1 MTPMQQ
7 ILLGVGVKKKV
18 YMEDVFSTYLYKGNG
33 GANQIVNGIDNTE
46 ESMIWFK
53 NRTQTSYPQI
63 HDTIRGGTNYLLVSE
78 SNAAGTDNGYHINTF
93 NNNGFTLQNS
103 GGGTNA
109 NNKDFVSWNFKSA
122 SGFFDVVTYTGNGS
136 SGRAISHSLKCIP
149 GCIMVKCTSD
159 NSNWRVY
166 HRGNG
171 TPSVPAEHWALSL
184 NQNVVAADGPQYFN
198 DTLPTSTHF
207 TVGNS
212 VNVNDNAKTYV
223 AYLFAGGESTAATA
237 RSVDFDGSNDFLFT
251 DASSDLAFGTG
262 DFTIEFWARHDT
274 ESEQG
279 YFQISSESEGWKNS
293 TSGTIGF
300 LAEAHQTPGHFAW
313 YMGPGSN
320 AVSIGGVDAGVWYH
334 IAIVRAS
341 SVSTIYVNGIKRLSQ
356 SDTTDYS
363 INRLAIGRAKSNFMD
378 GQISNFRVVK
388 GTAVYTSSFR
398 PPTEPLTNIT
408 NTTLL
413 CCNNS
418 SNTGKTVGPTI
429 TSRDGWSA
437 SSSQPAP
444 VTDSPFDDP
453 AGFAFG
459 DNKEGIIKC
468 GSYIGN
474 GNADGPEINLGWEPQ
489 WILLKNA
496 DSNNSWRIY
505 DSMRGIITGGDDE
518 LIHPDSTGAAYS
530 GNTNEIDLTST
541 GFKVVINDS
550 GTNTNNGQYTYMAIR
565 RSDSY
570 VGKPAE
576 LGTDVFAMDAGNSST
591 TQGFTSG
598 FPVDFALDKK
608 TSATSNWEVT
618 GRMIQEKYLLT
629 NSTNAEATYNKFTFD
644 DMTGWNT
651 HDGYDSVWQSWM
663 WKRHAGFDVVTYAGV
678 SGTQTRGHSL
688 GVTPEMIW
696 VKCRTGGS
704 DDWCVGH
711 KDLTGGFTGS
721 ILYLNGNDAEVTSNQ
736 FAIAPTSTHWSTA
749 SGGLTNNNGGKYL
762 AMLFA
767 SVKGVSHCGTFT
779 GNGSTQTIT
788 IPNGGFQPRFL
799 IMKCISHAVDW
810 QVLDTTRGWASGNDP
825 YLELNTTAAQ
835 YTTNN
840 FGEPTSTGF
849 TLNENAGFNGSGR
862 SYIYYAHA

>member
-1 MTPMQQ
+1 MTPIQQ
-7 ILLGVGVKKKV
+7 LMLGVGAKKKTYV
-18 YMEDVFSTYLYKGNG
+18 DDVFSTYLYTGTGSTRSINTSVDMSKGGLVWIKDRDASVDHNLYDTVRGVGKYISSNLSDAEDTSSPRLNAFNSNGFGLGGNSAVNGSGTNFSSYSFRKAPGFCDIVKFVGDGSSSRTISHNLGCKPGLILFKNLDTSIFWAVWHKDLKYLDTGGSDDQHAKGN
-33 GANQIVNGIDNTE
+33 
-46 ESMIWFK
+46 
-53 NRTQTSYPQI
+53 
-63 HDTIRGGTNYLLVSE
+63 YLRLNENV
-78 SNAAGTDNGYHINTF
+78 AGDRATD
-93 NNNGFTLQNS
+93 L
-103 GGGTNA
+103 
-109 NNKDFVSWNFKSA
+109 W
-122 SGFFDVVTYTGNGS
+122 
-136 SGRAISHSLKCIP
+136 
-149 GCIMVKCTSD
+149 
-159 NSNWRVY
+159 
-166 HRGNG
+166 
-171 TPSVPAEHWALSL
+171 PAE
-184 NQNVVAADGPQYFN
+184 
-198 DTLPTSTHF
+198 PTATNF
-207 TVGNS
+207 TVGYQWA
-212 VNVNDNAKTYV
+212 VNENTKNIV
-223 AYLFAGGESTAATA
+223 AYLFAGGESSASEAV
-237 RSVDFDGSNDFLFT
+237 SVDFDGSSDYMNT
-251 DASSDLAFGTG
+251 PASSDFAFGSNP
-262 DFTIEFWARHDT
+262 FTIECWVKSDDTSQNGGFFNIGGGTGIGNQTTIAAAWNGSNWTIYAGSAGTQTASSNYKMNKGQWYHVAYVKSGTTTKLYVDGIQAITCTDNDVFSTNWALAVGAY
-274 ESEQG
+274 S
-279 YFQISSESEGWKNS
+279 S
-293 TSGTIGF
+293 TSNTF
-300 LAEAHQTPGHFAW
+300 
-313 YMGPGSN
+313 
-320 AVSIGGVDAGVWYH
+320 
-334 IAIVRAS
+334 
-341 SVSTIYVNGIKRLSQ
+341 NGK
-356 SDTTDYS
+356 
-363 INRLAIGRAKSNFMD
+363 
-378 GQISNFRVVK
+378 ISNLRVVK
-388 GTAVYTSSFR
+388 GTALYTAAFK

-408 NTTLL
+408 NTTML

-418 SNTGKTVGPTI
+418 STTGKTVGPSLTAWG
-429 TSRDGWSA
+429 TVTA
-437 SSSQPAP
+437 S
-444 VTDSPFDDP
+444 TDSPFDDP
-453 AGFAFG
+453 AAFTFG
-459 DNKEGIIKC
+459 DAGDQGVVKC
-468 GSYIGN
+468 GSYTSDSN
-474 GNADGPEINLGWEPQ
+474 EDANLYLGWEPQ
-489 WILLKNA
+489 WVLGKRI
-496 DSNNSWRIY
+496 DSSTGGDWFII
-505 DSMRGIITGGDDE
+505 DSMRGFMNAQDTEANNGGSKYVE
-518 LIHPDSTGAAYS
+518 P
-530 GNTNEIDLTST
+530 NTSDAESNTSRMGLTST
-541 GFKVVINDS
+541 GFYHDQFGANREFI
-550 GTNTNNGQYTYMAIR
+550 YMAIR
-565 RSDSY
+565 RQDGY
-570 VGKPAE
+570 VGKPVEDA
-576 LGTDVFAMDAGNSST
+576 TKVFAMDAGNSST